1 MLIRKERF
9 VLFLHQLQSCC
20 SFGEQNLFLQ
30 VSMWNNVKQSVI
42 PYLFFTWRK
51 ALQTRKLTAISSE
64 THLLLS
70 IFNIKANA
78 KNIFKMYIPRTLC
91 LVSTIYPNTMLIRT
105 LSMDFL
111 WSIPDSRRGKLHVKV
126 THTVIL
132 SLWSFVTAGW
142 PNFHSLPSGV
152 VFWTQQCSKQACF
165 VTING

>member
-1 MLIRKERF
+1 MHKVLIRKERF

-42 PYLFFTWRK
+42 PYMFSTWRK

-78 KNIFKMYIPRTLC
+78 KNILKMYIPRTLY
-91 LVSTIYPNTMLIRT
+91 LVSIIYPKTMFIRA
-105 LSMDFL
+105 LWMDCL
-111 WSIPDSRRGKLHVKV
+111 WKVFQDIAGMCLH
-126 THTVIL
+126 L
-132 SLWSFVTAGW
+132 YM
-142 PNFHSLPSGV
+142 
-152 VFWTQQCSKQACF
+152 FW
-165 VTING
+165 NLL